1 MSFDGTLALLIKLKE
16 QDELFVALSPP
27 FSVSF
32 DVDRDLL
39 RDLLE
44 EYGISELHFR
54 RFAHQVGAM
63 LAAIL
68 NGSEESFDGSEEP
81 FFSHVSDED
90 ADVAGGSVSNDEIQA
105 AVARVKAGLHDGHL
119 QKRYDLKRS
128 SKAPSFTDVDWD
140 IKVKH
145 FDARLGDF
153 TPFPYATCRL
163 SYQRD
168 FGDSPFALFGG
179 KTFDSVQINFS
190 IDEIDYLSKVL
201 GRVRERLQ
209 QLEEKGE

>member
-1 MSFDGTLALLIKLKE
+1 MSFDGTLALLIKLKQ

-39 RDLLE
+39 GDLLE
-44 EYGISELHFR
+44 EYRISEPNFR

-68 NGSEESFDGSEEP
+68 NGSDESFA
-81 FFSHVSDED
+81 SHISDED
-90 ADVAGGSVSNDEIQA
+90 ADVTGGPVGKDEIQV
-105 AVARVKAGLHDGHL
+105 AVTQVKAGLHDSHL

-145 FDARLGDF
+145 FDAKLGDF

-168 FGDSPFALFGG
+168 FEDSPFALFGG

-190 IDEIDYLSKVL
+190 IDEINYLSKVL

-209 QLEEKGE
+209 ELEENGA